1 MSKQITTLEDEE
13 VVGFDCD
20 FFSTFLDFLDEVS
33 SACPNKK
40 AKRIKCNQTLLET
53 PLISTT
59 NIIRANDSELWET
72 VESYITC

>member
-40 AKRIKCNQTLLET
+40 AKRIKCN
-53 PLISTT
+53 
-59 NIIRANDSELWET
+59 
-72 VESYITC
+72 